1 MLTRN
6 FASRID
12 ANPLPPLRLHF
23 WRYRLLSLLLL
34 LFLLSTVARAADPLE
49 INVSG
54 VSEEEALDNVHA
66 ALVLPP
72 GLVEN
77 GQVELMWLE
86 RFEEQLPE
94 RVRKALEPFGY
105 YEAEVSIQRQVTAPG
120 RYQLEVA
127 VLPGEP
133 VRVTSVEVRLSG
145 PGENA
150 SRLQVLL
157 ADFPLRVGEVLRQ
170 DLYDQAK
177 GTLKARVLDRGYL
190 DADFQV
196 QEIRLH
202 RQERRAEIELDLA
215 TGERYHFGKATI
227 HGGDLYPA
235 PFLRRYISF
244 SEGEVFS
251 YPRLGQTQLNLLD
264 SDRFREVIITP
275 QKELTEDFR
284 VPIEIKLVPAARR
297 RLRPGIGYGT
307 DTGARTSLNY
317 RDLNVLHRGHEFA
330 ADLSIAE
337 RKQSLTA
344 NYILPG
350 FKNIDSQTALRS
362 GFVREDLD
370 SYVTRSLF
378 AEIEEQRGFSGGR
391 TGSVYLRLLQENYIV
406 GEQDDRSRMIIPGIR
421 FRHNLYT
428 DPIRPKKGFR
438 YSLEVRG
445 GHQALGSD
453 TGMLQFLASGN
464 TVIPLPWQL
473 KLLLRAQGGTTLK
486 NEPLAEI
493 PASLRFFAGGDQ
505 SVRGYAYQSLGP
517 SDAAGQ
523 VVGGE
528 HLAVGSVELE
538 IPFGEDWGV
547 ATFFDLGN
555 AFNVLTNIDWA
566 GGVGI
571 GLRRYTVI
579 GPIKIDIARQVG
591 VSDPSYRL
599 HLSVGLGW

>member
-1 MLTRN
+1 LER
-6 FASRID
+6 
-12 ANPLPPLRLHF
+12 
-23 WRYRLLSLLLL
+23 WRYRLLFLLLL
-34 LFLLSTVARAADPLE
+34 LLLNTVARAADPLE
-49 INVSG
+49 IDISG
-54 VSEEEALDNVHA
+54 VSGEEVLNNVHA

-77 GQVELMWLE
+77 GQVELLWLE

-94 RVRKALEPFGY
+94 RVRQALEPFGY
-105 YEAEVSIQRQVTAPG
+105 YEAEVSVQRHLTTPG
-120 RYQLEVA
+120 QYRLEVA
-127 VLPGEP
+127 VLPGEA
-133 VRVTSVEVRLSG
+133 VRLTSVAVRLSG
-145 PGENA
+145 PGA
-150 SRLQVLL
+150 SEPRVQRLL
-157 ADFPLRVGEVLRQ
+157 ADFPLHVDEVLRQ
-170 DLYDQAK
+170 DLYDQGK
-177 GTLKARVLDRGYL
+177 GTLKARVLDQGYL
-190 DADFQV
+190 DADFKIHQ
-196 QEIRLH
+196 IRLQ
-202 RQERRAEIELDLA
+202 RQEHRAEIDLELD
-215 TGERYHFGKATI
+215 TGERYHFGKASI
-227 HGGDLYPA
+227 QGGDVYPD
-235 PFLRRYISF
+235 PFLRRYLSF
-244 SEGEVFS
+244 IEGEVFS
-251 YPRLGQTQLNLLD
+251 YPRLGQTQLNFLG
-264 SDRFREVIITP
+264 SDRFRDVIITP
-275 QKELTEDFR
+275 QKDLSEDLR

-344 NYILPG
+344 SSIVPG
-350 FKNIDSQTALRS
+350 LKNLDSQTALRS
-362 GFVREDLD
+362 GFVREDLE
-370 SYVTRSLF
+370 SYETRSLF

-406 GEQDDRSRMIIPGIR
+406 SDQDDRSRMIIPGIR

-428 DPIRPKKGFR
+428 DPIRPKLGFR

-445 GHQALGSD
+445 GHQSLGSD

-517 SDAAGQ
+517 TDAAGQ

-528 HLAVGSVELE
+528 HLAVGSIELE
-538 IPFGEDWGV
+538 VPFGEDWGV

-555 AFNVLTNIDWA
+555 AFNVLTDIDWA
-566 GGVGI
+566 SGVGI
-571 GLRRYTVI
+571 GVRRYTVI
-579 GPIKIDIARQVG
+579 GPIKMDIARQVG
-591 VSDPSYRL
+591 VRNPSYRL
-599 HLSVGLGW
+599 HLSVGFGW